1 MTPEGVAAAVQAMLQ
16 ARRDMQALPGLPEAG
31 RPANLDEA
39 YLLQDAFVLASQLG
53 VGGWKVGATNEAAQK
68 MLGVPEPFY
77 GPIFSPVMFRGPA
90 EPPAGGFHML
100 ALECEW
106 AFRLGRD
113 LPAEAGP
120 HGRDTVVGAI
130 QVAIPAI
137 EVISTR
143 LDDFKAHGGVQ
154 LTADCGANGGLVLG
168 PEIGGWQDLDLDS
181 HPVRLLIDGQE
192 KAQGDGSAVLGHP
205 LNALIWFANKMQ
217 ERGRGLRTG
226 EVISTGSCTGITP
239 VEPEQQ
245 AVADFGELGRV
256 EVRFRR

>member
-1 MTPEGVAAAVQAMLQ
+1 MTPEGVATAVQALLQ
-16 ARRDMQALPGLPEAG
+16 ARRDMQPLAGLPEAG

-39 YLLQDAFVLASQLG
+39 YIIQDGFVLASQLG
-53 VGGWKVGATNEAAQK
+53 VGGWKVGATAEAAQK
-68 MLGVPEPFY
+68 MLQVSEPFF
-77 GPIFSPVMFRGPA
+77 GPIFSPVMFRTPA
-90 EPPAGGFHML
+90 EPPAAGFHML

-113 LPAEAGP
+113 LPAEGGP
-120 HGRDTVVGAI
+120 HDRATIIKAI
-130 QVAIPAI
+130 QAAIPAI

-143 LDDFKAHGGVQ
+143 LDDFKAYGGVQ

-168 PEIGGWQDLDLDS
+168 REIADWQEIDLDS

-192 KAQGDGSAVLGHP
+192 KAKGDGSAVLGHP
-205 LNALIWFANKMQ
+205 LNALIWFANKMH

-226 EVISTGSCTGITP
+226 EVISTGSCTGVTP

-245 AVADFGELGRV
+245 AVADFGELGQV
-256 EVRFRR
+256 EVKFRR